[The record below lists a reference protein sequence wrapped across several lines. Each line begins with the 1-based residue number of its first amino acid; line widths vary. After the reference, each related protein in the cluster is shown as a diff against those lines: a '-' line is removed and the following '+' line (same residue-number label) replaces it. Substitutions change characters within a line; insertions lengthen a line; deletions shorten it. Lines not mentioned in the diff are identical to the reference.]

1 MLRNVVTAE
10 HYHDLGKYLF
20 GFTVFW
26 AYIAFSQYMLYW
38 YGGIPEETV
47 WFQHR
52 LMGGWGWHSAVLVLF
67 HFLVPFLILL
77 PQITKRSTVVM
88 SVMSV
93 WLLGMHWV
101 DMHWVVLPV
110 LRDSGGFHWLD
121 FTCWLG
127 LTGIFAGALMYRL
140 SRHPLVPQNHPYL
153 GDSLRFENM

>member
-1 MLRNVVTAE
+1 LKGVITAE
-10 HYHDLGKYLF
+10 HYQDLGKYMF

-52 LMGGWGWHSAVLVLF
+52 LQNGWGWHSAFLVLF
-67 HFLVPFLILL
+67 HFVVPFFVLL
-77 PQITKRSTVVM
+77 PRATKRSSIVLSFM
-88 SVMSV
+88 AV
-93 WLLGMHWV
+93 WIIGMHWF
-101 DMHWVVLPV
+101 DIHWIVLPV

-127 LTGIFAGALMYRL
+127 LTGIFAGCLMYRL

-153 GDSLRFENM
+153 GESLQFENT